1 MYLLRPL
8 AIVTLFPPHDIRK
21 IGKKKKKGISDQ
33 NIYPVHNIFGL
44 DVSRTSQRETGEFVQ
59 VIM

>member
-8 AIVTLFPPHDIRK
+8 VIVTLFPPPDIQK
-21 IGKKKKKGISDQ
+21 SGKKKEGILL
-33 NIYPVHNIFGL
+33 NFYLVHSIFGL

>member
-21 IGKKKKKGISDQ
+21 IGKKKKGISDQ

>member
-21 IGKKKKKGISDQ
+21 IGKKKKGIIDQ
-33 NIYPVHNIFGL
+33 NIYPVQSIFGL